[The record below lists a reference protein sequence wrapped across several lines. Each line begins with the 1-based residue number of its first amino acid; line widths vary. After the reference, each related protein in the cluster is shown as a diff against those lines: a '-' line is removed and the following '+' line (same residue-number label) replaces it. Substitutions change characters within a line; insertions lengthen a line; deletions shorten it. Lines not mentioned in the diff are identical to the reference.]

1 MYKAEMEI
9 IIDEQ
14 IKLKLFNLNEVDQF
28 FESIHQENP
37 TNDSYRAN
45 LQRKYSTLQ
54 KLVNRIED
62 AVENKFKI
70 DGTPDFF
77 IYLNNQI
84 AGMFEFHPL
93 TKDNFIEVG
102 FWLYPEFRRKGLLT
116 KVFPAM
122 IKYAKN
128 NFSKDKI
135 LATTSIENVPSQK
148 LLESNRFLKIG
159 LTEEV
164 LSDGTVEKQ
173 YIYELPL

>member
-1 MYKAEMEI
+1 MEI
-9 IIDEQ
+9 IIDEK

-28 FESIHQENP
+28 FESIHRENP
-37 TNDSYRAN
+37 TNDTYRAN
-45 LQRKYSTLQ
+45 LQRKYNTLQ

-93 TKDNFIEVG
+93 TEDNFIEVG

-116 KVFPAM
+116 KVFPVM
-122 IKYAKN
+122 IKYAKT
-128 NFSKDKI
+128 NFSKEKI
-135 LATTSIENVPSQK
+135 LATTSTENLPSQK
-148 LLESNRFLKIG
+148 LLESNKFLNTG
-159 LTEEV
+159 LTEEI
-164 LSDGTVEKQ
+164 LSDGTIEKQ
-173 YIYELPL
+173 YVYQLPLSH